1 MQNQP
6 SKVVATTPAK
16 DALLQVTAAAPP
28 PNVQPRELLSRSLA
42 GVPLIDGSAIEVNGL
57 DGYTAIA
64 REVALP
70 WGNRGPARYAVVYY
84 NGLAYLF
91 TGATRL
97 NSAMSA
103 TDPIFLSSIKTFR
116 RLRDNEFDLAEPRRI
131 HVFKATSQTRIATLA
146 GQVPIE
152 KYPAER
158 LRLLNDLYPDK
169 EPVAGQWLKTVQ

>member
-1 MQNQP
+1 M
-6 SKVVATTPAK
+6 
-16 DALLQVTAAAPP
+16 
-28 PNVQPRELLSRSLA
+28 R
-42 GVPLIDGSAIEVNGL
+42 
-57 DGYTAIA
+57 AIA

-131 HVFKATSQTRIATLA
+131 HVVKATSKTRIATLA
-146 GQVPIE
+146 SQVPIE